1 MAQAA
6 NPGAAIANLFRT
18 PELKTKILFTLLCLL
33 LYRVGAHITAPG
45 IDVNAITAFFRNA
58 GAGGDTRG

>member
-33 LYRVGAHITAPG
+33 LYRVGTSRRRASM
-45 IDVNAITAFFRNA
+45 
-58 GAGGDTRG
+58 